1 MSAPAIRPLNASLQV
16 VAREQLFEET
26 DKIQEH
32 LDTLKEWI
40 RKSAHLRSRTDDQFL
55 VTFLR
60 GCKYSL
66 EMSKKKLDMYYTLRT
81 HIPGSCCCF
90 LIKLLC
96 VTHFLSSKF
105 A

>member
-1 MSAPAIRPLNASLQV
+1 MSTPAIRPLNASLHI

-55 VTFLR
+55 VAFLR

-66 EMSKKKLDMYYTLRT
+66 EMSKKKLDMFYTLRT
-81 HIPGSCCCF
+81 HIPGS
-90 LIKLLC
+90 
-96 VTHFLSSKF
+96 SSSF
-105 A
+105 YEIIFCL